1 MDLLKAI
8 DKVAEILNSS
18 DIKEIKIKD
27 GGSSIFMT
35 KNNTATTSVVSA
47 PVASSITPVASSTS
61 AASLTSVSST
71 HTAATISA
79 SEEVLNGEEIK
90 SPMVG
95 TFYSS
100 PSPDAAAYV
109 KEGQEV
115 KKGDVLCIIEAMK
128 IMNKIEAEKS
138 GKIIKILAK
147 DGDPV
152 QYDQPLFII
161 E

>member
-8 DKVAEILNSS
+8 DKVAEILKSS
-18 DIKEIKIKD
+18 DIREIKVKD

-47 PVASSITPVASSTS
+47 PITSSVAPATVAAPAASNAPAS
-61 AASLTSVSST
+61 AAPEASQIEEKQEVS
-71 HTAATISA
+71 
-79 SEEVLNGEEIK
+79 GEEIK

-95 TFYSS
+95 TFYSA
-100 PSPDAAAYV
+100 PSPDAAPYV

-128 IMNKIEAEKS
+128 IMNKIEAEKG
-138 GKIIKILAK
+138 GKIVKVLAK
-147 DGDPV
+147 DGDAI
-152 QYDQPLFII
+152 QFDQPLFII

>member
-1 MDLLKAI
+1 MDLLKAV

-18 DIKEIKIKD
+18 DIKEIKVKD

-35 KNNTATTSVVSA
+35 KNNTAATSVVSA
-47 PVASSITPVASSTS
+47 PVAGPAPVAS
-61 AASLTSVSST
+61 A
-71 HTAATISA
+71 TAATSTNTEATSHGPEIV
-79 SEEVLNGEEIK
+79 EEINGEEVK

-95 TFYSS
+95 TFYGAS
-100 PSPDAAAYV
+100 SPDAAPYV

-115 KKGDVLCIIEAMK
+115 QKGDVLCIIEAMK

-138 GKIIKILAK
+138 GKIVKILAK

-152 QYDQPLFII
+152 QFDQPLFIV

>member
-8 DKVAEILNSS
+8 DEVAEILKSS
-18 DIKEIKIKD
+18 DIRAIKVKD

-35 KNNTATTSVVSA
+35 KNDTATTSVVSA
-47 PVASSITPVASSTS
+47 PIASSVAPATTAAPVASSAPASTNS
-61 AASLTSVSST
+61 AAPQTAKPQEVS
-71 HTAATISA
+71 
-79 SEEVLNGEEIK
+79 GEEIK

-95 TFYSS
+95 TFYSA
-100 PSPDAAAYV
+100 PSPDAVTYV

-138 GKIIKILAK
+138 GKIVKILVTH
-147 DGDPV
+147 GDAI
-152 QYDQPLFII
+152 QFDQPLFII

>member
-8 DKVAEILNSS
+8 DRVAEILNSS
-18 DIKEIKIKD
+18 DIKEIRVKD

-35 KNNTATTSVVSA
+35 KNNTAAITSVVSA
-47 PVASSITPVASSTS
+47 APVASSVASAASATPTATSTVTPVAPKADT
-61 AASLTSVSST
+61 V
-71 HTAATISA
+71 
-79 SEEVLNGEEIK
+79 EEIHGEEIK

-95 TFYSS
+95 TFYSAS
-100 PSPDAAAYV
+100 SPDTVPYV

-128 IMNKIEAEKS
+128 IMNKIEVERAGRIVKV
-138 GKIIKILAK
+138 IAK
-147 DGDPV
+147 DGEPV
-152 QYDQPLFII
+152 QFDQPLFII

>member
-8 DKVAEILNSS
+8 DRLAEILNSS
-18 DIKEIKIKD
+18 DIREIKVKD

-35 KNNTATTSVVSA
+35 KNDTSKVTSVISSSPVSNNVVPEA
-47 PVASSITPVASSTS
+47 
-61 AASLTSVSST
+61 SVSSANDT
-71 HTAATISA
+71 FSTKKSSDSVVEEISG
-79 SEEVLNGEEIK
+79 EEVK

-95 TFYSS
+95 TFYAA
-100 PSPDAAAYV
+100 PSPGAEPYV
-109 KEGQEV
+109 KEGKEF

-128 IMNKIEAEKS
+128 IMNKIEAEKD
-138 GKIIKILAK
+138 GKIVKILVR
-147 DGDPV
+147 DGEHV

>member
-8 DKVAEILNSS
+8 DKVAEILKSS
-18 DIKEIKIKD
+18 DIREIKVKD

-35 KNNTATTSVVSA
+35 KNDTATTSVVSA
-47 PVASSITPVASSTS
+47 PVASNVAPATTVAPAASSAPASS
-61 AASLTSVSST
+61 APEAPQAQESQEVS
-71 HTAATISA
+71 
-79 SEEVLNGEEIK
+79 GEEIK

-95 TFYSS
+95 TFYSA
-100 PSPDAAAYV
+100 PSPDAAPYV

-128 IMNKIEAEKS
+128 IMNKIEAEKG
-138 GKIIKILAK
+138 GKIVKILAT
-147 DGDPV
+147 DGDAI
-152 QYDQPLFII
+152 QFDQPLFII

>member
-8 DKVAEILNSS
+8 DKVAEILKSS
-18 DIKEIKIKD
+18 DIREIKVKD

-47 PVASSITPVASSTS
+47 PIASSVTASATS
-61 AASLTSVSST
+61 AAPQTEEPQEVS
-71 HTAATISA
+71 
-79 SEEVLNGEEIK
+79 GEEIK

-95 TFYSS
+95 TFYSA
-100 PSPDAAAYV
+100 PSPDAAPYV

-138 GKIIKILAK
+138 GKIIKILAT
-147 DGDPV
+147 DGDAI
-152 QYDQPLFII
+152 QFDQPLFII

>member
-8 DKVAEILNSS
+8 DRVAEILNSS
-18 DIKEIKIKD
+18 DIKEIRVKD

-35 KNNTATTSVVSA
+35 KNDTATANVVSA
-47 PVASSITPVASSTS
+47 PIAGAAPVAAAPAVSTS
-61 AASLTSVSST
+61 TSSAPT
-71 HTAATISA
+71 KAATT
-79 SEEVLNGEEIK
+79 EEVKGEEVK

-95 TFYSS
+95 TFYSA
-100 PSPDAAAYV
+100 PSPDAAPYV

-128 IMNKIEAEKS
+128 IMNKIEAEKA
-138 GKIIKILAK
+138 GKIVKIVAK
-147 DGDPV
+147 DGESI

>member
-8 DKVAEILNSS
+8 DRVAEILNTS
-18 DIKEIKIKD
+18 DIKEIKVKD

-35 KNNTATTSVVSA
+35 KNNTASVTTSVVSA
-47 PVASSITPVASSTS
+47 PVASGVAPAAPTASSP
-61 AASLTSVSST
+61 SVSPNT
-71 HTAATISA
+71 TTEAKEEIS
-79 SEEVLNGEEIK
+79 GEEIK

-95 TFYSS
+95 TFYSAS
-100 PSPDAAAYV
+100 SPDAAPYV
-109 KEGQEV
+109 KEGQDV

-128 IMNKIEAEKS
+128 IMNKIEAEKD
-138 GKIIKILAK
+138 GKIVKALVK

-152 QYDQPLFII
+152 QFDQPLFII

>member
-8 DKVAEILNSS
+8 DRVAEILNSS
-18 DIKEIKIKD
+18 DIKEIRVKD

-35 KNNTATTSVVSA
+35 KNNTAATVVSA
-47 PVASSITPVASSTS
+47 APAVSNVAPVAPVVANT
-61 AASLTSVSST
+61 
-71 HTAATISA
+71 TASA
-79 SEEVLNGEEIK
+79 SAPKQVEVAKVSGEEIK

-95 TFYSS
+95 TFYGAS
-100 PSPDAAAYV
+100 SPDAAPYV

-115 KKGDVLCIIEAMK
+115 KKGDILCIIEAMK
-128 IMNKIEAEKS
+128 IMNKIEAEKA
-138 GKIIKILAK
+138 GKIVKIIAK

-152 QYDQPLFII
+152 QFDQPLFII

>member
-8 DKVAEILNSS
+8 DRVAEILNSS

-47 PVASSITPVASSTS
+47 PVASSITPVASTS
-61 AASLTSVSST
+61 AASLTPVSST
-71 HTAATISA
+71 NTAATISA
-79 SEEVLNGEEIK
+79 SEEVLNGEEVK

>member
-8 DKVAEILNSS
+8 DRVAEILNSS
-18 DIKEIKIKD
+18 DIKEIRVKD

-35 KNNTATTSVVSA
+35 KNNTAATVVSA
-47 PVASSITPVASSTS
+47 APAVSNVAPATPVVANT
-61 AASLTSVSST
+61 
-71 HTAATISA
+71 TASA
-79 SEEVLNGEEIK
+79 SAPKQVEVANEVSGEEIK

-95 TFYSS
+95 TFYGAS
-100 PSPDAAAYV
+100 SPDAAPYV

-115 KKGDVLCIIEAMK
+115 KKGDILCIIEAMK
-128 IMNKIEAEKS
+128 IMNKIEAEKA
-138 GKIIKILAK
+138 GKIVKIIAK

-152 QYDQPLFII
+152 QFDQPLFII

>member
-8 DKVAEILNSS
+8 DRVAEILNSS
-18 DIKEIKIKD
+18 DIKEIRVKD

-35 KNNTATTSVVSA
+35 KNNTATMVAAA
-47 PVASSITPVASSTS
+47 PVAQGVAPAAAPVTSTS
-61 AASLTSVSST
+61 TST
-71 HTAATISA
+71 TTSA
-79 SEEVLNGEEIK
+79 PKVAETVVAGEEIK

-95 TFYSS
+95 TFYGS
-100 PSPDAAAYV
+100 PSPDATVYV
-109 KEGQEV
+109 KEGQEI

-138 GKIIKILAK
+138 GKIVKILAK

-152 QYDQPLFII
+152 QFDQPLFIV

>member
-8 DKVAEILNSS
+8 DRVAEILNSS
-18 DIKEIKIKD
+18 DIKEIRVKD

-35 KNNTATTSVVSA
+35 KNNTAATVVSSAPAVSSVASAA
-47 PVASSITPVASSTS
+47 PVAASAPTTATS
-61 AASLTSVSST
+61 APKQVEA
-71 HTAATISA
+71 
-79 SEEVLNGEEIK
+79 EEINGEEVK

-95 TFYSS
+95 TFYSAS
-100 PSPDAAAYV
+100 SPDAAPYV

-128 IMNKIEAEKS
+128 IMNKIEAEKA
-138 GKIIKILAK
+138 GKIVKIIAK

-152 QYDQPLFII
+152 QFDQPLFII

>member
-1 MDLLKAI
+1 MDLLKTI
-8 DKVAEILNSS
+8 DRAVEILNSS
-18 DIKEIKIKD
+18 DIKEIRVKD

-35 KNNTATTSVVSA
+35 KNNTATIAAA
-47 PVASSITPVASSTS
+47 PVAHSVAPTAAATANTSTP
-61 AASLTSVSST
+61 SLTSTPEVVE
-71 HTAATISA
+71 TIIA
-79 SEEVLNGEEIK
+79 GEEVK

-100 PSPDAAAYV
+100 PSPDASNYV
-109 KEGQEV
+109 SVGQEI

-138 GKIIKILAK
+138 GKVVEILVK

-152 QYDQPLFII
+152 QFDQPLFIV

>member
-8 DKVAEILNSS
+8 DRVAEILNSS
-18 DIKEIKIKD
+18 DIKEIRVKD

-35 KNNTATTSVVSA
+35 KNNTATITSVVSA
-47 PVASSITPVASSTS
+47 APVANNVAP
-61 AASLTSVSST
+61 
-71 HTAATISA
+71 AATTSTAITA
-79 SEEVLNGEEIK
+79 PKAPAEAAADEIHGEEIK

-95 TFYSS
+95 TFYGAS
-100 PSPDAAAYV
+100 SPDAAPYV

-128 IMNKIEAEKS
+128 IMNKIEAERA
-138 GKIIKILAK
+138 GKIIKVIAK
-147 DGDPV
+147 DGEPV
-152 QYDQPLFII
+152 QFDQPLFII

>member
-8 DKVAEILNSS
+8 DRVAEILNSS
-18 DIKEIKIKD
+18 DIKEIRIKD

-35 KNNTATTSVVSA
+35 KNNTAAITSVVSA
-47 PVASSITPVASSTS
+47 APVASNVASAAPAVATAATS
-61 AASLTSVSST
+61 AAAP
-71 HTAATISA
+71 AAPKVNVAEEIS
-79 SEEVLNGEEIK
+79 GEEIK

-95 TFYSS
+95 TFYGAS
-100 PSPDAAAYV
+100 SPDAAPYV

-128 IMNKIEAEKS
+128 IMNKIEAERA
-138 GKIIKILAK
+138 GKIVKIIAK
-147 DGDPV
+147 DGEPV
-152 QYDQPLFII
+152 QFDQPLFII

>member
-8 DKVAEILNSS
+8 DRVAEILNSS
-18 DIKEIKIKD
+18 DIKEIRVKD

-35 KNNTATTSVVSA
+35 KNNTAATVVSA
-47 PVASSITPVASSTS
+47 APAVSNVTS
-61 AASLTSVSST
+61 AAPVAASTPSAAPAPKQAEASSE
-71 HTAATISA
+71 IS
-79 SEEVLNGEEIK
+79 GEEIK

-95 TFYSS
+95 TFYSAS
-100 PSPDAAAYV
+100 SPDAAPYV

-128 IMNKIEAEKS
+128 IMNKIEAEKA
-138 GKIIKILAK
+138 GKIVKVIAK

-152 QYDQPLFII
+152 QFDQPLFII

>member
-8 DKVAEILNSS
+8 DRVVEILNSS
-18 DIKEIKIKD
+18 DIKEIRVKD

-35 KNNTATTSVVSA
+35 KNNTAATVVSVA
-47 PVASSITPVASSTS
+47 PAVSNVTS
-61 AASLTSVSST
+61 AALAPKQAEVSSE
-71 HTAATISA
+71 IS
-79 SEEVLNGEEIK
+79 GEEIK

-95 TFYSS
+95 TFYSAS
-100 PSPDAAAYV
+100 SPDAAPYV

-128 IMNKIEAEKS
+128 IMNKIEAEKA
-138 GKIIKILAK
+138 GKIVKVIAK

-152 QYDQPLFII
+152 QFDQPLFII

>member
-8 DKVAEILNSS
+8 DRVAEILNSS
-18 DIKEIKIKD
+18 DIKEIRVKD

-35 KNNTATTSVVSA
+35 KNNAATITSVVSA
-47 PVASSITPVASSTS
+47 APVANSVAP
-61 AASLTSVSST
+61 AAP
-71 HTAATISA
+71 AATTSTAIA
-79 SEEVLNGEEIK
+79 PKAPAEAAADEIHGEEIK

-95 TFYSS
+95 TFYGAS
-100 PSPDAAAYV
+100 SPDAAPYV

-128 IMNKIEAEKS
+128 IMNKIEAERA
-138 GKIIKILAK
+138 GKIIKVIAK
-147 DGDPV
+147 DGEPV
-152 QYDQPLFII
+152 QFDQPLFII

>member
-8 DKVAEILNSS
+8 DRVAEILNSS
-18 DIKEIKIKD
+18 DIKEIKVKD

-47 PVASSITPVASSTS
+47 APVANAPVATAPVTSTS
-61 AASLTSVSST
+61 TTS
-71 HTAATISA
+71 TATAKVET
-79 SEEVLNGEEIK
+79 EEEINGEEIK

-95 TFYSS
+95 TFYSA
-100 PSPDAAAYV
+100 PSPDAAPYV

-138 GKIIKILAK
+138 GKIVKVLAK

-152 QYDQPLFII
+152 QFDQPLFIV

>member
-8 DKVAEILNSS
+8 DKVAEILKSS
-18 DIKEIKIKD
+18 DIREIKVKD

-35 KNNTATTSVVSA
+35 KNDTATTSFVSA
-47 PVASSITPVASSTS
+47 PVASSVAPATVAAPAASSAPAS
-61 AASLTSVSST
+61 SAPAASQV
-71 HTAATISA
+71 
-79 SEEVLNGEEIK
+79 EEQEVNGEEVK

-95 TFYSS
+95 TFYSA
-100 PSPDAAAYV
+100 PSPDAAPYV

-128 IMNKIEAEKS
+128 IMNKIEAEKA
-138 GKIIKILAK
+138 GKIVKVLAK
-147 DGDPV
+147 DGDAI
-152 QYDQPLFII
+152 QFDQPLFII

>member
-8 DKVAEILNSS
+8 DKVAEILKSS
-18 DIKEIKIKD
+18 DIREIKVKD

-35 KNNTATTSVVSA
+35 KNDTATTSVVSA
-47 PVASSITPVASSTS
+47 PVASSVAPATVAAPAASNAPASSAPVA
-61 AASLTSVSST
+61 AQAEEQEVSG
-71 HTAATISA
+71 
-79 SEEVLNGEEIK
+79 EEVK

-95 TFYSS
+95 TFYGA
-100 PSPDAAAYV
+100 PSPDAAPYV

-128 IMNKIEAEKS
+128 IMNKIEAEKA
-138 GKIIKILAK
+138 GKIVKVLAK
-147 DGDPV
+147 DGDAI
-152 QYDQPLFII
+152 QFDQPLFII

>member
-1 MDLLKAI
+1 MDLLNAI
-8 DKVAEILNSS
+8 DRLAEILNTS
-18 DIKEIKIKD
+18 DIKEVKVKA

-35 KNNTATTSVVSA
+35 KNQNGTSVVTTAA
-47 PVASSITPVASSTS
+47 PVSTTIAP
-61 AASLTSVSST
+61 AAPTSVS
-71 HTAATISA
+71 TAASTPSA
-79 SEEVLNGEEIK
+79 PAAKPQETHAGEEFK

-95 TFYSS
+95 TFYKS

-109 KEGQEV
+109 TEGKEV

-138 GKIIKILAK
+138 GKVTKILVK
-147 DGDPV
+147 DGEPV
-152 QYDQPLFII
+152 QFDQPLFII